1 MRAKHSEREQA
12 IALRQKGLSYREIR
26 SCVPV
31 SKSSLSLWLREVGLA
46 RRQIQRLTD
55 KKLAAGR
62 RGGQIVHEMRM
73 RRLADRL
80 RSADQEA
87 KSLLAEGDLWWAVG
101 VVLYWAEGG
110 KMKEWSTHNRF
121 EFTNMDPVMITFMR
135 VWLRRYCGVHDQDIR
150 FRLGI
155 HQNADVRGSLQFWAR
170 HLGVAPTEIATW
182 LKRHNPSPKRRN
194 TGSTYHGT
202 IRMEVVRSTA
212 LSHRIAGWIQSMRV
226 HCGVV

>member
-1 MRAKHSEREQA
+1 MRAKQAERDQA

-26 SCVPV
+26 RHVPV
-31 SKSSLSLWLREVGLA
+31 AKSSLSLWLREVGLA
-46 RRQIQRLTD
+46 RRQIQRLTE

-62 RGGQIVHEMRM
+62 RGGRIVHEMRL
-73 RRLADRL
+73 RRLSDRL
-80 RSADQEA
+80 RSADREA
-87 KSLLAEGDLWWAVG
+87 KSFLAQGDLWWAVG

-110 KMKEWSTHNRF
+110 KMKEWRTWTRF

-135 VWLRRYCGVHDQDIR
+135 AWLKRYCGVHDPDVR

-155 HQNADVRGSLQFWAR
+155 HESADVRGALQFWAR
-170 HLGVAPTEIATW
+170 HLRVAPTEIPVW
-182 LKRHNPSPKRRN
+182 LKRHNSSPKRRN

-202 IRMEVVRSTA
+202 MRMEVARSTA
-212 LSHRIAGWIQSMRV
+212 LSHRIAGWIQAVRT

>member
-110 KMKEWSTHNRF
+110 K
-121 EFTNMDPVMITFMR
+121 
-135 VWLRRYCGVHDQDIR
+135 
-150 FRLGI
+150 
-155 HQNADVRGSLQFWAR
+155 
-170 HLGVAPTEIATW
+170 
-182 LKRHNPSPKRRN
+182 
-194 TGSTYHGT
+194 
-202 IRMEVVRSTA
+202 
-212 LSHRIAGWIQSMRV
+212 
-226 HCGVV
+226 

>member
-1 MRAKHSEREQA
+1 MRAKRSEREQA
-12 IALRQKGLSYREIR
+12 VALRRKGLSYREIR
-26 SCVPV
+26 RHVPV

-46 RRQIQRLTD
+46 KRQIQRLSE

-80 RSADQEA
+80 RSANQEA
-87 KSLLAEGDLWWAVG
+87 KSLLDERDLWWAVG

-110 KMKEWSTHNRF
+110 KMKEWSTHDRF

-135 VWLRRYCGVHDQDIR
+135 VWLRRYCGVHDRDVR

-155 HQNADVRGSLQFWAR
+155 HETADVRGSLQFWAR
-170 HLGVAPTEIATW
+170 HLGVGHDEIATW
-182 LKRHNPSPKRRN
+182 SKRHNPSPKRRN

-202 IRMEVVRSTA
+202 MRMEVVRSTA
-212 LSHRIAGWIQSMRV
+212 LSHRIAGLIQAMRA